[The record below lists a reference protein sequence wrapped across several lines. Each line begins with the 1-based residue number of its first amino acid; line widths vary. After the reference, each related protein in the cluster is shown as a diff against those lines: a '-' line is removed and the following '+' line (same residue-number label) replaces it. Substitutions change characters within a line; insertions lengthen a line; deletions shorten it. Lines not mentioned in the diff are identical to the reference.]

1 MSEKTKTLLWKLLL
15 ENSLDKMTTF
25 ILVSRQVDLLE
36 FLRSIESDLFKYK
49 TAFCSK
55 MIFTESMNT

>member
-15 ENSLDKMTTF
+15 ENSLDKM
-25 ILVSRQVDLLE
+25 LVSRQVDLLE

-49 TAFCSK
+49 TAFSSK

>member
-25 ILVSRQVDLLE
+25 MLVSRQVDLLE
-36 FLRSIESDLFKYK
+36 FLRSIESDLVS
-49 TAFCSK
+49 AFSSK

>member
-15 ENSLDKMTTF
+15 ENSLDKM
-25 ILVSRQVDLLE
+25 LVSRQVDLLE
-36 FLRSIESDLFKYK
+36 FLRSIESDLFKYE
-49 TAFCSK
+49 TAFSSK